1 MAGGNGRKKKSPQRQ
16 ATEKAPDAPVQAGAK
31 ALIMS
36 GYGINSEMETQEA
49 LARAGM
55 GSDIVH
61 INDLIAGRKTLAG
74 YRLLVFPGCFS
85 YGEDTGA
92 GNA

>member
-1 MAGGNGRKKKSPQRQ
+1 MAGGNGRRKKSPQRR
-16 ATEKAPDAPVQAGAK
+16 ATEKAPDAPARAGAK

-61 INDLIAGRKTLAG
+61 INIWVDSGMSEAKSQNVSWAVAACGI
-74 YRLLVFPGCFS
+74 
-85 YGEDTGA
+85 
-92 GNA
+92 